1 MKRETIEAKDKEF
14 CDKLCE
20 LRKDLAKRQE
30 LAAHKKGNI
39 RNPFRIAAPV
49 LIIILLAAYFSVG
62 KTTPNRQPKPTVI
75 PNIRQAERQTTEE
88 KTNAASQ
95 GPSEPAETLAETEK
109 PQNNS
114 RDVAMAEPQIDKSP
128 SLENERE
135 TDGPYFE
142 METAKESGN
151 DSQEA
156 STENQTQEIP
166 PSTDNSNVK
175 SPVSSENPTAEP
187 VESEP
192 AKETNPAAPPPSSA
206 DSPSSRAEP
215 TAIRAQQSP
224 SSTDNPHVKTPGSE
238 NPTAEPVESEPA
250 KETNPA
256 APPPSSAGSPSAH
269 GEKIAR
275 KSVCSGVQDHEC
287 VAPLSRFSLD
297 EQTKPYFWMEV
308 HSDSVPYVLKH
319 VYYREGRKYTE
330 VPLEIRHPR
339 MRTWSKITLN
349 NPEQAGS
356 WRVQIET
363 EDGVV
368 LGSGEFQIVR
378 GDG

>member
-62 KTTPNRQPKPTVI
+62 KTTPSRQPKPTVI

-128 SLENERE
+128 PLENERE

-206 DSPSSRAEP
+206 
-215 TAIRAQQSP
+215 
-224 SSTDNPHVKTPGSE
+224 
-238 NPTAEPVESEPA
+238 
-250 KETNPA
+250 
-256 APPPSSAGSPSAH
+256 GSPSAH

-275 KSVCSGVQDHEC
+275 KSVCSDVQDHEC

-297 EQTKPYFWMEV
+297 EKTKPYFWMEV